1 MIGIPRRKEL
11 VMRPLRRPALAV
23 LASSLLIF
31 FVLVGSAFALGAHH
45 AAAKPSYHQRCANG
59 AVKAI
64 AVVVADPNKGFQKA
78 YTTDPSFFKT
88 KWSCVAKAV
97 FEARRVDRGVYDI
110 RVTGLG
116 GATPIVAAIGNP
128 VRIAVSPTSDG
139 GFEIRLAET
148 FSSGLDNYVD
158 QSFVLMLM

>member
-1 MIGIPRRKEL
+1 ML
-11 VMRPLRRPALAV
+11 PLRRPAPVV

-31 FVLVGSAFALGAHH
+31 FVLVGSAFAIGTRHAHH
-45 AAAKPSYHQRCANG
+45 AATRPVYQQRCANG

-88 KWSCVAKAV
+88 KWSCTPKAV
-97 FEARRVDRGVYDI
+97 FEARRVDRGVYDV
-110 RVTGLG
+110 RVSGLG

-128 VRIAVSPTSDG
+128 VRIAVAPTSDG